1 MSMILPFSVLH
12 LLKNEAKLNEDQIY
26 VSQVLEKKVGKS
38 PKPKDILW
46 KEKSLLQYFK
56 ELEFLVLQLQ

>member
-26 VSQVLEKKVGKS
+26 VSQVLEKK
-38 PKPKDILW
+38 
-46 KEKSLLQYFK
+46 
-56 ELEFLVLQLQ
+56 